1 MLTTHTI
8 KREKLAERQKAAAK
22 YKKELR
28 KKATKFEK
36 KAFSKLQLLYP
47 TTIFQKEFL
56 RGGRFYIVDFYI
68 PAPNGIIIEIDG
80 SHHFKGEQRRYDKMR
95 DEYLRSQ
102 GFIVIRI
109 SNNSVDYIDFQTLIE
124 SAKKKRNEKKQS

>member
-1 MLTTHTI
+1 MVTTHTI

-36 KAFSKLQLLYP
+36 KAFSKLQLSYP
-47 TTIFQKEFL
+47 TTVFQKEFL
-56 RGGRFYIVDFYI
+56 RNGRFYIVDFYI
-68 PAPNGIIIEIDG
+68 PSPHGVIIEIDG
-80 SHHFKGEQRRYDKMR
+80 AHHYKGEQRKYDKVR

-109 SNNSVDYIDFQTLIE
+109 SNSSVDYIDFETLIE
-124 SAKKKRNEKKQS
+124 TAKKKRHEKRQS